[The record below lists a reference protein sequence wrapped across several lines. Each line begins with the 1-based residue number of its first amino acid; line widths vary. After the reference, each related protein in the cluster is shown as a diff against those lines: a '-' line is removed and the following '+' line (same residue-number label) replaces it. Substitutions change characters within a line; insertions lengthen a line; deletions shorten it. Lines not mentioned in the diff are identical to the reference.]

1 VIVVVVLLALLSTS
15 QDQPSLCADR
25 SGCQTMAESALA
37 AKDYERFH
45 DLAWAAYRKGKS
57 NDPQLMLL
65 VARAQSLS
73 GRPLDALVMLE
84 RLAALGATTDAATS
98 EDFAR
103 VRALPRWNEVA
114 SSFSPSAAKAASED
128 KAANAATEGKA
139 KPAAEEKPKGAKEE
153 KPAKAVAED
162 KPAEAAAAE
171 KSKAVAEKPKPAAEE
186 KPKPAAEEKPKG
198 AAEEKPSSAAKA
210 ASEGK
215 PAPKA
220 PLSFT
225 TVLTPTAI
233 AHDAVSQRFLIAD
246 RKARRIAVVD
256 GNNGHVATLVGA
268 QGALGDI
275 GGMAIDSRQGDLW
288 VASATDDGAT
298 LHKLQLIS
306 GRVIS
311 SVPLKIEDP
320 IIAMAHVRGVGLIAA
335 DSGGVIWRIRP
346 DGNTSKLAALEYVP
360 SVLASD
366 AQGRLYVSAGTSR
379 LARFTV
385 GSTLRK
391 VDTVEIESSIPADVP
406 FIVIG
411 RNLNFVVPV
420 EGGFELRTVN
430 VK

>member
-1 VIVVVVLLALLSTS
+1 
-15 QDQPSLCADR
+15 
-25 SGCQTMAESALA
+25 MAESALA

-57 NDPQLMLL
+57 NDAELMLL
-65 VARAQSLS
+65 LARAQSLS

-98 EDFAR
+98 EDFTR

-114 SSFSPSAAKAASED
+114 SSFSSSAAKAATD
-128 KAANAATEGKA
+128 KAANAATEGKPIAAAKATPEDKAA
-139 KPAAEEKPKGAKEE
+139 KPAAEEKPETAKEE
-153 KPAKAVAED
+153 KPTKAVSKEKAKA
-162 KPAEAAAAE
+162 
-171 KSKAVAEKPKPAAEE
+171 AAEE
-186 KPKPAAEEKPKG
+186 KT
-198 AAEEKPSSAAKA
+198 KA
-210 ASEGK
+210 ASEDTAKAATGGK
-215 PAPKA
+215 SAPKA

-256 GNNGHVATLVGA
+256 GNTGHVATLVGA

-275 GGMAIDSRQGDLW
+275 GGMAIDPRQGDLW
-288 VASATDDGAT
+288 VASATEDGAT

-306 GRVIS
+306 GRVLS
-311 SVPLKIEDP
+311 SVPLKLEDP
-320 IIAMAHVRGVGLIAA
+320 VIAMAHVRGVGLIAA
-335 DSGGVIWRIRP
+335 DSDGVIWRIRP
-346 DGNTSKLAALEYVP
+346 DGDTSKLTALEYVP

-366 AQGRLYVSAGTSR
+366 AQGRLYASAGTSR

-391 VDTVEIESSIPADVP
+391 VDTVEVESSIPADVP

-420 EGGFELRTVN
+420 EGGFELRTIN